1 MSTLKATLTTN
12 QARWLEAIRRGPDHW
27 IKMPVST
34 GQSLVR
40 RGYAEQMI
48 GTDFFRGSDAERGV
62 A

>member
-34 GQSLVR
+34 GLSLVR

-48 GTDFFRGSDAERGV
+48 GTFG
-62 A
+62 